1 MPKLKPTV
9 MKSEFTPDKIQ
20 RQMADYSHIKGWGID
35 ADLENDPTY
44 PMKKRTD
51 EERFGY
57 TWERPEQQ
65 PQEVEILTSTER
77 KNMPAVF
84 GSTVPPSGLSGMIRR
99 YAYTWSES
107 DLRRWVPLLLADRI
121 NAGEGI
127 LEDIARGHIPNVFA
141 ERGWTA
147 ELKYNKKAF
156 LLKVAAATV
165 VAVGVTALIINQRK
179 KAKRA

>member
-1 MPKLKPTV
+1 ME
-9 MKSEFTPDKIQ
+9 SEFTPDN
-20 RQMADYSHIKGWGID
+20 RMNSMMADYSYIKGWGID

-65 PQEVEILTSTER
+65 KQDVEILTSTER
-77 KNMPAVF
+77 NNMPAVF
-84 GSTVPPSGLSGMIRR
+84 GTTVPPSGLSGMIRR

-107 DLRRWVPLLLADRI
+107 DLRRWIPLILADRI
-121 NAGEGI
+121 DAGEGI
-127 LEDIARGHIPNVFA
+127 IDDLAHGKIPNIFA

-147 ELKYNKKAF
+147 EMKYNRKNF
-156 LLKVAAATV
+156 LLKVAAVTV
-165 VAVGVTALIINQRK
+165 VAVGITALIVNKKKISGSLKSQR
-179 KAKRA
+179 